1 MTKSAQQRISNS
13 NREGSPYEILDGIR
27 LVGEEAPS
35 SAMDS
40 LWRRAWGEEVRQV
53 QARAD
58 SLKPMMRGYVGGL
71 KKVLG

>member
-1 MTKSAQQRISNS
+1 MAKLAQQRTPN
-13 NREGSPYEILDGIR
+13 NREGSSYEVLDGIR

-35 SAMDS
+35 SVVDS

-53 QARAD
+53 QARAN
-58 SLKPMMRGYVGGL
+58 SAKPMVQGYVGGL

>member
-1 MTKSAQQRISNS
+1 MAKSAQQRIQN
-13 NREGSPYEILDGIR
+13 NREGSSYEVLEGIH

-35 SAMDS
+35 SAVDS

-53 QARAD
+53 QARAN
-58 SLKPMMRGYVGGL
+58 SSKPMIRGYVGGL